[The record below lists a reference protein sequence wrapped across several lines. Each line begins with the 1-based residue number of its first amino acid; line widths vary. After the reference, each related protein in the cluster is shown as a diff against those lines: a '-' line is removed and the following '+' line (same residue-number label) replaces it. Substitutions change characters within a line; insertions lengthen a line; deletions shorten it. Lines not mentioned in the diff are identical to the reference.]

1 MKKGNPWLD
10 QQKKE
15 YWYQARTSKYGDSV
29 DFYRSTGKKYNEPKI
44 AERKRTQLKLKEGI
58 LKQIRELEKE
68 KSRLTKDLNFKIY
81 ALYSDKQKLSKY
93 WDRFDKSADA
103 GFLLEPKMSRQG
115 IEYFELLDEYKKK
128 TGRKV
133 LRRKPPKR
141 KNSTMNGL
149 GFELFSSESDDYLE
163 MTDMEAGLDAL
174 EKFHD
179 VSTSIFGN
187 LFSDKKEEMSFN
199 QMVNIIKNS
208 RGGSAQIEGLGM
220 GIKFNRMS
228 EGDVKS
234 SMERAWKA
242 NKRYPKTAG
251 DISVLRSALQET
263 STQLSFPDIVN
274 VAKSTVVNI
283 GEDLA
288 QAREVAKSTA
298 TEYTKWSK
306 YAFPIGVAFVGAIT
320 IMILRSQVTG
330 TFKGLKSLAKTT
342 RKRMKRR

>member
-1 MKKGNPWLD
+1 
-10 QQKKE
+10 
-15 YWYQARTSKYGDSV
+15 
-29 DFYRSTGKKYNEPKI
+29 
-44 AERKRTQLKLKEGI
+44 
-58 LKQIRELEKE
+58 
-68 KSRLTKDLNFKIY
+68 
-81 ALYSDKQKLSKY
+81 
-93 WDRFDKSADA
+93 
-103 GFLLEPKMSRQG
+103 
-115 IEYFELLDEYKKK
+115 
-128 TGRKV
+128 
-133 LRRKPPKR
+133 
-141 KNSTMNGL
+141 MNGL
-149 GFELFSSESDDYLE
+149 GFELFSSESDDYLQ

-187 LFSDKKEEMSFN
+187 LFSEKKEEVSFQ

-208 RGGSAQIEGLGM
+208 KGGTAQIEGLGM

-234 SMERAWKA
+234 SMERAWKT

-251 DISVLRSALQET
+251 DISILRSALQET

-274 VAKSTVVNI
+274 VAKSSVLNI
-283 GEDLA
+283 GEDIA
-288 QAREVAKSTA
+288 QVREVAKSTA

-330 TFKGLKSLAKTT
+330 TFKGFKSLAKASGKGL
-342 RKRMKRR
+342 RKIRRR